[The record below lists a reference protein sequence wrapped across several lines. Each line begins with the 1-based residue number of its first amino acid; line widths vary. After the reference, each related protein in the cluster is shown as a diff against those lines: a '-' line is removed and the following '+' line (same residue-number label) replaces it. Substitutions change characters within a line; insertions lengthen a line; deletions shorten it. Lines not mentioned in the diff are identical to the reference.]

1 MSVLAY
7 AAFLCLAAT
16 RLVVVFIVTTNTSGD
31 SGRAFTFG
39 GVFIPAEISVFII
52 REWQICR
59 RVCLQCLKA
68 MP

>member
-7 AAFLCLAAT
+7 AVFLCLAAT
-16 RLVVVFIVTTNTSGD
+16 RLVVFIVTTNTSGD

-52 REWQICR
+52 REWQIVGVF
-59 RVCLQCLKA
+59 VCNA
-68 MP
+68 